1 MTVHNEAEAVR
12 QAKEYLREIGVLE
25 EAPAS
30 QTMDTKLERDGLKMG
45 VDPLAAGSLQGAKQ
59 QIAPRMFFLSF
70 GHGGI
75 VQVLVKSDS
84 ARLPDCGTP
93 NIVRPS
99 PNVSL
104 YKIDNFAPYRSLF

>member
-1 MTVHNEAEAVR
+1 MRFAHLKVHHGSER
-12 QAKEYLREIGVLE
+12 MRLRGLSG
-25 EAPAS
+25 A
-30 QTMDTKLERDGLKMG
+30 RD
-45 VDPLAAGSLQGAKQ
+45 AKQ

-93 NIVRPS
+93 KHSASVTKCES
-99 PNVSL
+99 V
-104 YKIDNFAPYRSLF
+104 

>member
-1 MTVHNEAEAVR
+1 
-12 QAKEYLREIGVLE
+12 
-25 EAPAS
+25 
-30 QTMDTKLERDGLKMG
+30 MDTKLERDGLKMG

-93 NIVRPS
+93 NTVRPS

-104 YKIDNFAPYRSLF
+104 YKIDHFAPYRSLF

>member
-59 QIAPRMFFLSF
+59 HIAPRMFFLSF

-75 VQVLVKSDS
+75 VQVLVKWDS
-84 ARLPDCGTP
+84 ARLPDKHSASVTKCES
-93 NIVRPS
+93 V
-99 PNVSL
+99 
-104 YKIDNFAPYRSLF
+104 

>member
-1 MTVHNEAEAVR
+1 M
-12 QAKEYLREIGVLE
+12 LE
-25 EAPAS
+25 EAPRLA
-30 QTMDTKLERDGLKMG
+30 DDGTKLERDGLKMG

-84 ARLPDCGTP
+84 ARLPDCGYPKHSASVTKCEF
-93 NIVRPS
+93 
-99 PNVSL
+99 L
-104 YKIDNFAPYRSLF
+104 